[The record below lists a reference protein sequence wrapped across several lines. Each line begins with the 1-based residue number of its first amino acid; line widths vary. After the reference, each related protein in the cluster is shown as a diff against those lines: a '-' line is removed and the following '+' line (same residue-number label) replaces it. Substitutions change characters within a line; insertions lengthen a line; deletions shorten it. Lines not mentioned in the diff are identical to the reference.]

1 LQHEWVHTTQTDPPR
16 RVGGVVAQVFQ
27 RRDGS
32 VWWQSKPGFA
42 PRSQV
47 TIRSLI
53 LLFRNLFMPKSIY
66 VGNLPFNAT
75 EDEVR
80 SLFEAH
86 GNVLSVKL
94 ISDRETGR
102 PRGFAFVE
110 MDSSDAAAAIS
121 ALDGADMNGRSLRV
135 NEAMDRGAGPG
146 GGGGPGGP
154 GGPRR
159 GPGGPRRF

>member
-1 LQHEWVHTTQTDPPR
+1 MNRCILTVPIRSGGSVSSLR
-16 RVGGVVAQVFQ
+16 RFSGAVIVRCGEAFQVF
-27 RRDGS
+27 
-32 VWWQSKPGFA
+32 A
-42 PRSQV
+42 TV
-47 TIRSLI
+47 TGGRLGHLI
-53 LLFRNLFMPKSIY
+53 FLFRNLFMPKSIY

-86 GNVLSVKL
+86 GSVLSVKL

-102 PRGFAFVE
+102 PRGFGFVE
-110 MDSSDAAAAIS
+110 MESSDAATAIS

-135 NEAMDRGAGPG
+135 NEAMDRAA
-146 GGGGPGGP
+146 GPGGP

>member
-1 LQHEWVHTTQTDPPR
+1 
-16 RVGGVVAQVFQ
+16 
-27 RRDGS
+27 
-32 VWWQSKPGFA
+32 
-42 PRSQV
+42 
-47 TIRSLI
+47 
-53 LLFRNLFMPKSIY
+53 MPKSIY

-121 ALDGADMNGRSLRV
+121 ALDGADMNGRSLRG

>member
-1 LQHEWVHTTQTDPPR
+1 
-16 RVGGVVAQVFQ
+16 
-27 RRDGS
+27 
-32 VWWQSKPGFA
+32 
-42 PRSQV
+42 
-47 TIRSLI
+47 
-53 LLFRNLFMPKSIY
+53 MPKSIY

-102 PRGFAFVE
+102 PRGFGFVE
-110 MDSSDAAAAIS
+110 MDGPDAAAAIS

-135 NEAMDRGAGPG
+135 NEAMDRGAGPAAG
-146 GGGGPGGP
+146 AAAP
-154 GGPRR
+154 PRGAVAAPAASELSATER
-159 GPGGPRRF
+159 EAHRIESISSRKKERPVI